1 MSDAMENLEDKC
13 RKYAEDHATASK
25 NGDYREAN
33 RNYDKL
39 TKLLSELRV
48 THDKGEE
55 ILRRLMKDRSD
66 AVSMWAAT
74 QSLPIA
80 EKEALAIL
88 EAVSARGGIIGFNAE
103 MVISEWKSGRLTIR

>member
-1 MSDAMENLEDKC
+1 MSRAIENIEDKI
-13 RKYAEDHATASK
+13 RKYAECHAVASK

-39 TKLLSELRV
+39 AMLLSKLRA
-48 THDKGEE
+48 THDKGEG
-55 ILRRLMKDRSD
+55 ILLRLMKDRSD

-80 EKEALAIL
+80 EKEALATL
-88 EAVSARGGIIGFNAE
+88 EAVVARGGIIGLDAE
-103 MVISEWKSGRLTIR
+103 MVIKEWKSGRLTIR